1 MARPDLAVARVEAAL
16 GTVGGF
22 GEESGRQRER
32 AGGVGEHQVVRRR
45 AVGAVEPDALH
56 HPDGIDREVPPA
68 GDFRRDARRHEPVV
82 LRVMVFGT
90 DIHGVRVGCVP
101 VCDFA
106 DQVVVQV
113 AAHGER
119 VTVFPYGRERKTVYV
134 GRPQRGVARLPA
146 VIRYADPCG
155 VQRRECRA
163 FDVAAPLRHEQPCAQ
178 GVERAADRNVWEQPE
193 IGAAE
198 GLRCDGGVFTAQP
211 GRKLPPPGAVLQRG
225 IGRADLLGVVLVV
238 AVFGQCEPCALRL
251 CCVAAFVRHVVAGVA
266 QPRAQCQAVRQFARK
281 PGVGR
286 QDVVYGTRGGFV
298 ERVAQGSG
306 CAGRRVVAVVAV
318 GGVTRVVGDQ
328 FELRTQRVD
337 LPDVIG
343 GCGQGIPIHVL
354 AVAAVALGLSEC
366 GAR

>member
-1 MARPDLAVARVEAAL
+1 M
-16 GTVGGF
+16 
-22 GEESGRQRER
+22 
-32 AGGVGEHQVVRRR
+32 
-45 AVGAVEPDALH
+45 
-56 HPDGIDREVPPA
+56 
-68 GDFRRDARRHEPVV
+68 
-82 LRVMVFGT
+82 
-90 DIHGVRVGCVP
+90 
-101 VCDFA
+101 CDFA
-106 DQVVVQV
+106 NQVVVQV